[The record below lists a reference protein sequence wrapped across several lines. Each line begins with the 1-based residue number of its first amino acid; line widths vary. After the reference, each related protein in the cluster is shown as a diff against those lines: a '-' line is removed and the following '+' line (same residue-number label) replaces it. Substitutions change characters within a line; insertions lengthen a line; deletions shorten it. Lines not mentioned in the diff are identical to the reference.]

1 LVRSFIHACALDVR
15 LLLLLVNVQLS
26 LMLQAYCH
34 HHILSVLHFHSTLC
48 RQTPLSSGHATN
60 HATFQSPITAGFNN
74 PPVMMLMQPSGFA
87 HAPPG
92 VFPAHFQPMLPSTA
106 GANLKRLRP
115 SELSGGSIAFNG
127 WLSHHICSCTFPL
140 FTNCSIF
147 MPCIVL
153 ITPPPPPPPPFLPPQ
168 TIFVFSSCAA
178 AHARQGRL
186 HPTRSCKVS
195 RPCQGQ

>member
-1 LVRSFIHACALDVR
+1 MSDLIKDGGAEQSGECSSSNIIVAARFLCSHIVFSHTSSRTLVRSFIHACALDVR

-140 FTNCSIF
+140 VTNCSIF
-147 MPCIVL
+147 MPCIV
-153 ITPPPPPPPPFLPPQ
+153 
-168 TIFVFSSCAA
+168 
-178 AHARQGRL
+178 
-186 HPTRSCKVS
+186 
-195 RPCQGQ
+195 